1 MFGLIFQ
8 SEIFFHCQIIGTED
22 WYKYKVNLVN
32 GKLAPFIVFVLN
44 NILDIKRYLIVTDM
58 RRKGSKS
65 MTTIL
70 PKRT

>member
-1 MFGLIFQ
+1 M
-8 SEIFFHCQIIGTED
+8 SNH
-22 WYKYKVNLVN
+22 WNKYKADLVN

>member
-8 SEIFFHCQIIGTED
+8 SEIFFQCQIIGTED
-22 WYKYKVNLVN
+22 WYKYKADLVN